1 MVRTLPIRSHDFF
14 MLCSQDDYG
23 PTLDRLIVVPACA
36 VVDPLHTASRSID
49 AESPVALALVRME
62 L

>member
-1 MVRTLPIRSHDFF
+1 

-36 VVDPLHTASRSID
+36 VVDPLHASRSID